1 MKLILEYRPFSIQ
14 RELTVALVKAW
25 VPQRKAFKL
34 AGRLIPFSVYDV
46 ALFTNLPV
54 TGIRVKFGE
63 DDLSMTELAGM
74 VRLHMVEYVTKKS
87 DKLKREKGSKK
98 PVLRNHIK
106 VIKKLLDA
114 NKEPE
119 KLGLWLRLY
128 AWMVMS
134 GVMFPKISYG
144 AAWSAEKYM
153 DDVHGMG
160 EYDWVKVVWH
170 VLIEGVE
177 EMQ

>member
-1 MKLILEYRPFSIQ
+1 
-14 RELTVALVKAW
+14 
-25 VPQRKAFKL
+25 
-34 AGRLIPFSVYDV
+34 
-46 ALFTNLPV
+46 V
-54 TGIRVKFGE
+54 TGKVVEFGE
-63 DDLSMTELAGM
+63 DDLSMTELTTM
-74 VRLHMVEYVTKKS
+74 VRLCIAQYVTENS
-87 DKLKREKGSKK
+87 DKLKREKESKK
-98 PVLRNHIK
+98 PVFKNYIN
-106 VIKKLLDA
+106 VMKKLLDA
-114 NKEPE
+114 NKEQE
-119 KLGLWLRLY
+119 KLWLWLTLY